1 MPISGDIML
10 VPGLPKVSQAPP
22 STWTTAAPS
31 SASEAPSSCCGP
43 NVLSFGAACIALYV
57 GTMVSGL
64 ADCKNRELFGLSRG
78 RLSAA

>member
-10 VPGLPKVSQAPP
+10 VPGLPKVSRVP
-22 STWTTAAPS
+22 SIDVDDRGAIIGV
-31 SASEAPSSCCGP
+31 EVPSSCCGP